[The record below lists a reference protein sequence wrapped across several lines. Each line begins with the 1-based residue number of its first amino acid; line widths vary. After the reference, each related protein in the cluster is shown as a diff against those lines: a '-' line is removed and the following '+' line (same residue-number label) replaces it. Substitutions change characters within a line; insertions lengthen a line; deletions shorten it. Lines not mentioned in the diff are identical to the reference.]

1 MEQQPEPTNRIELG
15 LDNLRAFFIDHLNV
29 IYSAKAH
36 LVDKLPVIA
45 AHVHYR
51 DLHEGILETVSDVHK
66 QMARLEMVMTLMEAK
81 ITTDHCAAMVGMIDD
96 VFSSIQ
102 YYTGRDRGLRDL
114 SIANYMQQ
122 IESIEM
128 ASFQILE
135 MAAVK
140 LKDKQ
145 VKQLLKECYN
155 EARTDRT
162 LMLLIATKYIT
173 AK

>member
-1 MEQQPEPTNRIELG
+1 MEQQPEPANRIELG
-15 LDNLRAFFIDHLNV
+15 QTNLTAFFIDHLNV
-29 IYSAKAH
+29 IYAAKAH

-45 AHVHYR
+45 AHVHYI
-51 DLHEGILETVSDVHK
+51 DLHEAILETVSDVQK
-66 QMARLEMVMTLMEAK
+66 QMVRMEMVMAMMDAR
-81 ITTDHCAAMVGMIDD
+81 ITKENCAAMIGMIDD
-96 VFSSIQ
+96 VFASIQ
-102 YYTGRDRGLRDL
+102 HYTGRDRGLRDL

-122 IESIEM
+122 IESVEM